1 MSRGKRDLMGDRL
14 SPSPT
19 MSWRDTRYK
28 RFYEIVDQLVSE
40 VQQLVWK
47 ETNTVKRRLG
57 GNELAKL
64 HYSIECLVRDC
75 IAVVLQRK
83 RKGEATIK
91 LGQYNYGSTR
101 SDQMLTYKVHFLL
114 ATEIK
119 K

>member
-1 MSRGKRDLMGDRL
+1 MGRSNPDKLINRS
-14 SPSPT
+14 SPS
-19 MSWRDTRYK
+19 MSWRDTRYT

-47 ETNTVKRRLG
+47 ETNAVKRRLG

-75 IAVVLQRK
+75 MAVVLQRK

-101 SDQMLTYKVHFLL
+101 SDQMLTYKVHFLIV
-114 ATEIK
+114 TEIK